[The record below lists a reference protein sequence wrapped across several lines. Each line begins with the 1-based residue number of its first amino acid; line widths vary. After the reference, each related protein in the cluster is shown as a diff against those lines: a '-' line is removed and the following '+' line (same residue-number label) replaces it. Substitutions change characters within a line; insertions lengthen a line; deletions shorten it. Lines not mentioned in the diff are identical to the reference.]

1 MKVSTIAE
9 NCWIDCSMK
18 YARAPML
25 FPRRVEFDASSW
37 AVKTSAAEASGTP
50 LICCS
55 CFLSSSVRTLP
66 NSERAISS
74 DFVTVPL
81 VLLVR
86 DVLPRAITDILGP
99 LESAAV
105 NHARTL
111 IVLGKRAGDERVGSG
126 GDEGEKC
133 RDRRKQR
140 RA

>member
-9 NCWIDCSMK
+9 NCWIDCSME

-25 FPRRVEFDASSW
+25 LPRRVEFDASSL

-86 DVLPRAITDILGP
+86 GALPRAITDILRP
-99 LESAAV
+99 LQLAAV
-105 NHARTL
+105 NHPRTR
-111 IVLGKRAGDERVGSG
+111 VVPGKRASDERVGSG
-126 GDEGEKC
+126 VDEGEKG

-140 RA
+140 RE